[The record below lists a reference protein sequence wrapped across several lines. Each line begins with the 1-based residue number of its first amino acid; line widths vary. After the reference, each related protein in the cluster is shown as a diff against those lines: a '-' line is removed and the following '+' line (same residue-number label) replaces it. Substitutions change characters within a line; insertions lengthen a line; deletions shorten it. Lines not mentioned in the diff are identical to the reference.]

1 MKRLTVLLAF
11 FSFFSFGV
19 KSQNLNQ
26 VSVRLSYN
34 QFELGYQRTFIQQK
48 LWGEAFIGLGNQDIN
63 NKYDDYVTGVRIGTP
78 VFSNNKNVI
87 HIAASVGV
95 YVPNNT
101 CYSTVTPYYGGII
114 GYSRFIGKTQKHSL
128 LINLGYQYGK
138 GYYKQEYS
146 SNDISI
152 ATTGSFKV
160 SPIHFSAGYGFLF

>member
-1 MKRLTVLLAF
+1 MKRLTVLLAL

-34 QFELGYQRTFIQQK
+34 QFELGYQRAFVQQK

-63 NKYDDYVTGVRIGTP
+63 SEYDDYLAGIRIGTP
-78 VFSNNKNVI
+78 VFSNNNNVI

-95 YVPNNT
+95 YVPNNI

-128 LINLGYQYGK
+128 LINLGYQYGE

-160 SPIHFSAGYGFLF
+160 SPIHFSVGYGFLF